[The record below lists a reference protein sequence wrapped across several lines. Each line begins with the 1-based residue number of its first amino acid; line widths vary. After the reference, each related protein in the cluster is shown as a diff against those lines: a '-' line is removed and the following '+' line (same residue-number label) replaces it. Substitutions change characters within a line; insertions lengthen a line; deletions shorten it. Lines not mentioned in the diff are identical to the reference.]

1 MTTEIIRA
9 VCDTFAPSLTAPD
22 GADEATVTYYRDGAA
37 ARGIDAAV
45 ATAVGSL
52 DALTRGAVADLVTR
66 LGPAFA
72 QASLET
78 RTATLRAVAD
88 ESMRLRLAVRQ
99 LKAMTL
105 ATFVGAVDDSGVNPT
120 WPALGYPGPG
130 SAPPNTPKTL
140 PVVPLP
146 AGTASLDADV
156 VVIGSGAGGS
166 IVAARAAQA
175 GLSVLVIEAAQYRN
189 EADFRQ
195 IDSLGAAMFLR
206 GGSMWSTSGQ
216 MGLLAGATLGGGT
229 VINSMVCLRTPQHIR
244 ELWTEQGLTGLDGP
258 DFDRFTDLVWDR
270 IGVNTDATTYNAN
283 TRAMIT
289 GLASLGYRHERLPR
303 NAAPDDDS
311 GLCGYC
317 NAGCQQGSK
326 RSTLHTYLRDA
337 VDAGARIVTGAHVDR
352 ITTVD
357 GRATGVEATV
367 ATDAGPCAL
376 TVGARTVVLAA
387 GGIESPAVLLRSG
400 IGGPA
405 VGRHLTLHP
414 AWIVTGRYE
423 EPVQAWHGQI
433 QSAVSFDLTQVVR
446 GGGFLVES
454 LALNP
459 GTWAGQSPFVDG
471 RTTRD
476 QLRNL
481 PYYATWHGVSH
492 DHGSGQVYLDADGR
506 AAVHW
511 NLDDPVDH
519 EIAIRAHTELA
530 RMHRAA
536 GAIEIFTFHWSDK
549 RWRRGEDF
557 EAYLSRLADS
567 PIGDHTAFSAHQM
580 GSCRFGADPATSV
593 ADGWGQLHDTAGV
606 WIGDASALP
615 TAPGVNPMITVMA
628 LAERTASA
636 LVRSMTPTLTGRPV
650 ATDFASP
657 R

>member
-1 MTTEIIRA
+1 MRDVIRA
-9 VCDTFAPSLTAPD
+9 VCDTFAPSLAPPD
-22 GADEATVTYYRDGAA
+22 GVDEATAAYYRDGAT
-37 ARGIDAAV
+37 ARGIDETVAGAV
-45 ATAVGSL
+45 AGL
-52 DALTRGAVADLVTR
+52 DALTRGAVAELVTR
-66 LGPAFA
+66 LGAGFA
-72 QASLET
+72 AANLAE
-78 RTATLRAVAD
+78 RTATLRAVAG

-105 ATFVGAVDDSGVNPT
+105 ATFVGAVDEHGANPT
-120 WPALGYPGPG
+120 WPALGYPGP
-130 SAPPNTPKTL
+130 ATPPPARPKTL
-140 PVVPLP
+140 PIETLP
-146 AGTASLDADV
+146 AGAARLTADV
-156 VVIGSGAGGS
+156 VVIGSGAGGA

-175 GLSVLVIEAAQYRN
+175 GRSVLILEAAQYRN

-195 IDSLGAAMFLR
+195 IDALGARMFLR
-206 GGSMWSTSGQ
+206 GGSMWSSSGQ

-229 VINSMVCLRTPQHIR
+229 VINSMVCLRTPRHIR
-244 ELWTEQGLTGLDGP
+244 ELWTDAGLDGLDGP
-258 DFDRFTDLVWDR
+258 DFDKYTDMVWDR

-303 NAAPDDDS
+303 NAARDDDS
-311 GLCGYC
+311 SLCGYC

-326 RSTLHTYLRDA
+326 LSTLHTYLRDA
-337 VDAGARIVTGAHVDR
+337 AAGGARIVTGAHVDR
-352 ITTVD
+352 VTTAN

-367 ATDAGPCAL
+367 STPDGPCAL
-376 TVGARTVVLAA
+376 TVTAADVVLAA

-405 VGRHLTLHP
+405 VGKNLTLHP
-414 AWIVTGRYE
+414 AWIVTGVYE

-433 QSAVSFDLTQVVR
+433 QSAVSFDLTRVVD

-476 QLRNL
+476 QLRKL

-492 DHGSGQVYLDADGR
+492 DHGTGQVHLDADGR
-506 AAVHW
+506 AAVRW
-511 NLDDPVDH
+511 DLDDAVDH
-519 EIAIRAHTELA
+519 QIAIRAHTELA
-530 RMHRAA
+530 RMHREA
-536 GAIEIFTFHWSDK
+536 GATEIFTFHWSDR

-557 EAYLSRLADS
+557 DAYLDGLAAAPAD
-567 PIGDHTAFSAHQM
+567 DYTAFSAHQM
-580 GSCRFGADPATSV
+580 SSCRLGADPATSV
-593 ADGWGQLHDTAGV
+593 ADGWGRLHDTAGV

-628 LAERTASA
+628 LAERTAAA
-636 LVRSMTPTLTGRPV
+636 LLR
-650 ATDFASP
+650 A
-657 R
+657 